1 MQEKV
6 YWKQRAKM
14 QWIRDGDLNTEFFH
28 MSATTRKKFKSI
40 SIILREDNEEMREH
54 AGLCEVAKQYFKI
67 LFAATNNSNYDLV
80 LDNLQQRIT
89 REDNDELLVPISKG

>member
-1 MQEKV
+1 MQEEV

-14 QWIRDGDLNTEFFH
+14 QWLRDGDFSTKFFH
-28 MSATTRKKFKSI
+28 MPATTRKRFKRI
-40 SIILREDNEEMREH
+40 SIILREDNEEMRER
-54 AGLCEVAKQYFKI
+54 AGLCEVAKQYFKN

-89 REDNDELLVPISKG
+89 REDNDELLVPKSKG

>member
-14 QWIRDGDLNTEFFH
+14 QWIRDGFFR

-54 AGLCEVAKQYFKI
+54 AGLCEVAKQDFEN
-67 LFAATNNSNYDLV
+67 LFAATNNSNYDPV
-80 LDNLQQRIT
+80 LDNLQQCIT
-89 REDNDELLVPISKG
+89 REDNDQLLVPISKG